1 MTANAN
7 FFFEHAFEI
16 RLAVALS
23 GVALG
28 LVLAGLVSSIGDVL
42 TRLAGS
48 AGNVRDGLTAVRPSA
63 FGTR

>member
-16 RLAVALS
+16 RIAVALAAIAA
-23 GVALG
+23 GFL
-28 LVLAGLVSSIGDVL
+28 LTGLVSSIGDVL

-48 AGNVRDGLTAVRPSA
+48 AGSVRDGLTVARPSA

>member
-16 RLAVALS
+16 RIVVALAAIAA
-23 GVALG
+23 GFL
-28 LVLAGLVSSIGDVL
+28 LTGLVSSIGDVL
-42 TRLAGS
+42 TRLSGS

-63 FGTR
+63 LGTR